1 MEKNDIVE
9 VWSQYASAAEEVT
22 NKRQNINAVFI
33 TVQIALLGFIV
44 SDLKI
49 LGICLSLAGLLVSI
63 TWIFMIISYKK
74 LNSVKFE
81 VIQELEKDME
91 VTPYTIEWNKLK
103 MKKYIRLTTIE
114 MICSGIFVVGFVITL
129 ILSILGTCGKI

>member
-9 VWSQYASAAEEVT
+9 IWSQYASAAEEVT

-44 SDLKI
+44 SDLNL

-63 TWIFMIISYKK
+63 TWLFMIISYKK
-74 LNSVKFE
+74 LNSVKFN
-81 VIQELEKDME
+81 VILELEKNMDIR
-91 VTPYTIEWNKLK
+91 PYTEEWNKLK
-103 MKKYIRLTTIE
+103 LKKYLKLTTIE
-114 MICSGIFVVGFVITL
+114 IMCSSIFATGFITTF
-129 ILSILGTCGKI
+129 IISIIRLVTK

>member
-9 VWSQYASAAEEVT
+9 IWSQYASAAEEVT

-44 SDLKI
+44 SDLKL

-63 TWIFMIISYKK
+63 TWIFMINSYKK
-74 LNSVKFE
+74 LNSVKFN
-81 VIQELEKDME
+81 VILELEKNMDIR
-91 VTPYTIEWNKLK
+91 PYTEEWNKLK
-103 MKKYIRLTTIE
+103 
-114 MICSGIFVVGFVITL
+114 
-129 ILSILGTCGKI
+129 

>member
-44 SDLKI
+44 SDLKL

-74 LNSVKFE
+74 LNSVKFD
-81 VIQELEKDME
+81 VILELEKNMDIR
-91 VTPYTIEWNKLK
+91 PYTEEWNKLK
-103 MKKYIRLTTIE
+103 LKKYLKLTTIE
-114 MICSGIFVVGFVITL
+114 IMCSSIFTIGFITTF
-129 ILSILGTCGKI
+129 IISIIRLVTK

>member
-44 SDLKI
+44 ADLKL
-49 LGICLSLAGLLVSI
+49 LGIFLSLAGLLVSI
-63 TWIFMIISYKK
+63 TWLFMINSYKK
-74 LNSVKFE
+74 LNSVKFN
-81 VIQELEKDME
+81 VILELEKNMDIR
-91 VTPYTIEWNKLK
+91 PYTEEWNKLK
-103 MKKYIRLTTIE
+103 LKKYVKLTTIE
-114 MICSGIFVVGFVITL
+114 IMCSSIFMMGFIATFIIAIIRIVV
-129 ILSILGTCGKI
+129 K